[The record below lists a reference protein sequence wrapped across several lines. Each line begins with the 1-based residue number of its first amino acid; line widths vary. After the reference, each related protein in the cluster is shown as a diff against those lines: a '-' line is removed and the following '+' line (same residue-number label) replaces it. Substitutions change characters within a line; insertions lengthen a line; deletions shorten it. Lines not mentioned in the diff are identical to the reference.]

1 MISKTNKQILKKL
14 YEEHEKGN
22 INNVIDLFEDE
33 ELINHITYIMAY
45 DFDMSNEEKA
55 IDDIINTYKK
65 EKLIEE
71 KNEILLN
78 LEDKNLS
85 KEDISNLENKLSEII
100 IKLAKM
106 K

>member
-1 MISKTNKQILKKL
+1 M
-14 YEEHEKGN
+14 YEEYEKGD
-22 INNVIDLFEDE
+22 ITNVIDLFEDE

-71 KNEILLN
+71 KNEILIN
-78 LEDKNLS
+78 LENQNLS
-85 KEDISNLENKLSEII
+85 KEEISDLEKKLNEII